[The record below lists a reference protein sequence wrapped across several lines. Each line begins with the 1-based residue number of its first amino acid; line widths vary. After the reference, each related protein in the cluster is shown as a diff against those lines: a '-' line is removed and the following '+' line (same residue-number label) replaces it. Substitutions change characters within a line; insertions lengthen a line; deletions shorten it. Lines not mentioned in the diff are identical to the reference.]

1 MNIKETIIAYIPTLV
16 TVILT
21 IFMIVRTIKGLNLV
35 DAAPH
40 VERLSKNLEI
50 KYSVLMDKFRLQ
62 EEKNFRLEQQII
74 ENQKRAEEAE
84 SKLIALES
92 SINDKFAHQTD
103 LLTKIIT
110 EDVEMR
116 ADMRRIKDDS
126 KAI

>member
-1 MNIKETIIAYIPTLV
+1 M
-16 TVILT
+16 VI
-21 IFMIVRTIKGLNLV
+21 F
-35 DAAPH
+35 
-40 VERLSKNLEI
+40 SKRVFCIL
-50 KYSVLMDKFRLQ
+50 LQ